1 MVRLLIKL
9 LGEARGNAVWDAIV
23 RICQW
28 GWPFVL
34 TAFTYFWGILKHSQ
48 IWQLWG
54 PVIIVCLVSYAIAI
68 WLHKRR
74 NHNPIEKSKRKT
86 KEERNKETV
95 DIIAR
100 RAFPERF
107 ESESPETDKPFQPD
121 DQARK
126 RFTAMVDYIKSQKE
140 SKSANLISAYYKVI
154 QPATIGALVTF
165 SPDIQTEDELKWHCD
180 EFEKHGYGQPF
191 ERFKPTSD
199 EVLQGQWLS
208 VLKEARHK
216 QRDVK
221 TEGQLLEFL
230 AMDWSGKDKWSA
242 AMRTKKSTQLP
253 VMPEFV
259 GEFSGKVAH
268 KCSKCGFV
276 FLIQNPRLMAIEGGG
291 KPVVTCPNKK
301 CGQIDFVEVEK
312 EDRQETK
319 EHNRTEALK
328 KLGEYQEALNQR
340 YNQIAS
346 MEFWDYANKYEHFYK
361 TKAFDPE
368 TQILLEEI
376 EGFLDSEIAG
386 ASADFKDTINL
397 QYTRISPA
405 FGLVREKAVYWQLAL
420 DHLKHRTN
428 QLAKIKDKLFAKPL

>member
-1 MVRLLIKL
+1 
-9 LGEARGNAVWDAIV
+9 
-23 RICQW
+23 
-28 GWPFVL
+28 
-34 TAFTYFWGILKHSQ
+34 
-48 IWQLWG
+48 
-54 PVIIVCLVSYAIAI
+54 
-68 WLHKRR
+68 
-74 NHNPIEKSKRKT
+74 
-86 KEERNKETV
+86 
-95 DIIAR
+95 
-100 RAFPERF
+100 
-107 ESESPETDKPFQPD
+107 
-121 DQARK
+121 
-126 RFTAMVDYIKSQKE
+126 
-140 SKSANLISAYYKVI
+140 
-154 QPATIGALVTF
+154 
-165 SPDIQTEDELKWHCD
+165 
-180 EFEKHGYGQPF
+180 
-191 ERFKPTSD
+191 
-199 EVLQGQWLS
+199 
-208 VLKEARHK
+208 
-216 QRDVK
+216 
-221 TEGQLLEFL
+221 
-230 AMDWSGKDKWSA
+230 
-242 AMRTKKSTQLP
+242 
-253 VMPEFV
+253 
-259 GEFSGKVAH
+259 
-268 KCSKCGFV
+268 
-276 FLIQNPRLMAIEGGG
+276 MAIEGGG